1 MKNLVSIIILFFSI
15 GIFAQDAP
23 EMVKYNAKNAS
34 NIFYYKLSEIPKEIK
49 VKDDVT
55 KNKTIKAL
63 RNYNDKIKKISFL
76 NTPNLQELDLIV
88 NSAGKQLYKDRDLA
102 LKVRKKIEAT
112 VLPIR
117 DSVVVYEKTL
127 NTTLKEFLSKKQFK
141 KWLKYQKREKR
152 KLIPQQKSR
161 NTRQPQ
167 NMNRTRGMGMGG
179 RRF

>member
-1 MKNLVSIIILFFSI
+1 M
-15 GIFAQDAP
+15 
-23 EMVKYNAKNAS
+23 
-34 NIFYYKLSEIPKEIK
+34 
-49 VKDDVT
+49 
-55 KNKTIKAL
+55 
-63 RNYNDKIKKISFL
+63 
-76 NTPNLQELDLIV
+76 
-88 NSAGKQLYKDRDLA
+88 
-102 LKVRKKIEAT
+102 
-112 VLPIR
+112 PIR